1 MRALTSKMIKVPLY
15 NMVLERIDYRII
27 VPNNL
32 LNDENPLSDKRRE
45 ARLGARANA
54 RRGARGLCPFYQT
67 TNNCFN
73 NRYLTI
79 I

>member
-1 MRALTSKMIKVPLY
+1 MIKVPLY

-54 RRGARGLCPFYQT
+54 RRGARERGGFAPFIKQQIT
-67 TNNCFN
+67 VLITV
-73 NRYLTI
+73 I
-79 I
+79 